1 MSIGVVRLLRLTIG
15 IVKDGTG
22 IIPPSTPRIDTF
34 VRIALRT
41 AIVIAGIVVLGSLVA
56 LTWRWVD
63 PRWSQGALAAH
74 LEGRKAYA
82 ARVLEVVGVLP
93 DELRESSGLA
103 ISRTQPGILW
113 SHNDSG
119 DGPNLYAVDMSGKL
133 LAQFRM
139 ANALARDWEDIAAG
153 PCPDEMAKTA
163 PPKSECLYVADTGD
177 NDQVRPEVTIYIVVE
192 PRVGDAGAQARP
204 VPARSF
210 HYRYP
215 DKPTDAEA
223 LAVLPNRDLT
233 IVSKGRNG
241 TVDFFSI
248 PAATVARAITSSE
261 TVTAQYAGDTGI
273 KPESKTGQLVTG
285 AAISPDGKTL
295 AVRTYYE
302 VYFFG
307 LVNDSG
313 QIRWRD
319 LQRPCSLGDAE
330 PQGEAIDYLDANTLL
345 LTSERARGRPGE
357 IHRLQCQ

>member
-1 MSIGVVRLLRLTIG
+1 M
-15 IVKDGTG
+15 
-22 IIPPSTPRIDTF
+22 
-34 VRIALRT
+34 RT
-41 AIVIAGIVVLGSLVA
+41 ARITVVVACIVLVGTLAVLSWQSVG
-56 LTWRWVD
+56 TW
-63 PRWSQGALAAH
+63 WSQRALAAH

-119 DGPNLYAVDMSGKL
+119 DAPNLYAVDMSGKL
-133 LAQFRM
+133 LAKFRM
-139 ANALARDWEDIAAG
+139 ANALARDWEDIASG
-153 PCPDEMAKTA
+153 PCPEEMAKTA

-261 TVTAQYAGDTGI
+261 TVTGQYVGDTGI
-273 KPESKTGQLVTG
+273 KPDPKTGQLVTA

-307 LVNDSG
+307 LVNDGG

-345 LTSERARGRPGE
+345 LTSERSRGRPGE

>member
-1 MSIGVVRLLRLTIG
+1 M
-15 IVKDGTG
+15 
-22 IIPPSTPRIDTF
+22 
-34 VRIALRT
+34 RT
-41 AIVIAGIVVLGSLVA
+41 ARTTVVVACIVLVA
-56 LTWRWVD
+56 TLAVLSWQSVGTW
-63 PRWSQGALAAH
+63 WSQRALAAH

-133 LAQFRM
+133 LAKFRM

-163 PPKSECLYVADTGD
+163 PPKSECLYIADTGD

-192 PRVGDAGAQARP
+192 PRVGDPGAQARP
-204 VPARSF
+204 LTARSF

-241 TVDFFSI
+241 TIDFFSI
-248 PAATVARAITSSE
+248 SAETVARAIASGE
-261 TVTAQYAGDTGI
+261 TVTARLVGDTGI
-273 KPESKTGQLVTG
+273 KPEPRTGQLVTA
-285 AAISPDGKTL
+285 AAISPDGMTL

-302 VYFFG
+302 VYFFR
-307 LVNDSG
+307 LVNDV
-313 QIRWRD
+313 
-319 LQRPCSLGDAE
+319 L
-330 PQGEAIDYLDANTLL
+330 
-345 LTSERARGRPGE
+345 
-357 IHRLQCQ
+357 RLVRVG

>member
-1 MSIGVVRLLRLTIG
+1 M
-15 IVKDGTG
+15 
-22 IIPPSTPRIDTF
+22 
-34 VRIALRT
+34 RT
-41 AIVIAGIVVLGSLVA
+41 ARTTVVVACIVLVGTFAVLSWQSVG
-56 LTWRWVD
+56 TW
-63 PRWSQGALAAH
+63 WSQRALAAH

-133 LAQFRM
+133 LAKFRM

-163 PPKSECLYVADTGD
+163 PPKSECLYIADTGD

-192 PRVGDAGAQARP
+192 PRVGDPGAQARP
-204 VPARSF
+204 LTARSF

-241 TVDFFSI
+241 TIDFFSI
-248 PAATVARAITSSE
+248 SAETVARAIASGE
-261 TVTAQYAGDTGI
+261 TVTARLVGDTGI
-273 KPESKTGQLVTG
+273 KPEPRTGQLVTA
-285 AAISPDGKTL
+285 AAISPDGMTL

-302 VYFFG
+302 VYFFR
-307 LVNDSG
+307 LVNDGG

-330 PQGEAIDYLDANTLL
+330 PQGEGVDFLDANTLL
-345 LTSERARGRPGE
+345 LTSEQARGRPGT
-357 IHRLQCQ
+357 IHRLQCS

>member
-1 MSIGVVRLLRLTIG
+1 M
-15 IVKDGTG
+15 
-22 IIPPSTPRIDTF
+22 
-34 VRIALRT
+34 RT
-41 AIVIAGIVVLGSLVA
+41 ARTTVVVACIVLVGTFAVLSWQSVG
-56 LTWRWVD
+56 TW
-63 PRWSQGALAAH
+63 WSQRALAAH

-133 LAQFRM
+133 LAKFRM

-163 PPKSECLYVADTGD
+163 PPKSECLYIADTGD

-192 PRVGDAGAQARP
+192 PRVGDPGAQARP
-204 VPARSF
+204 LTARSF

-241 TVDFFSI
+241 TIDFFSI
-248 PAATVARAITSSE
+248 SAETVARAIAVPTIGTARDIRRDNRAPPHLTTRS
-261 TVTAQYAGDTGI
+261 VTAIPVG
-273 KPESKTGQLVTG
+273 
-285 AAISPDGKTL
+285 
-295 AVRTYYE
+295 
-302 VYFFG
+302 
-307 LVNDSG
+307 
-313 QIRWRD
+313 
-319 LQRPCSLGDAE
+319 
-330 PQGEAIDYLDANTLL
+330 
-345 LTSERARGRPGE
+345 
-357 IHRLQCQ
+357 

>member
-1 MSIGVVRLLRLTIG
+1 V
-15 IVKDGTG
+15 
-22 IIPPSTPRIDTF
+22 
-34 VRIALRT
+34 RT
-41 AIVIAGIVVLGSLVA
+41 ARTTVVVACIVLVA
-56 LTWRWVD
+56 TLAVLSWQSVGTW
-63 PRWSQGALAAH
+63 WSQRALAAH

-133 LAQFRM
+133 LAKFRM

-163 PPKSECLYVADTGD
+163 PPKSECLYIADTGD

-192 PRVGDAGAQARP
+192 PRVGDPGAQARP
-204 VPARSF
+204 LTARSF

-241 TVDFFSI
+241 TIDFFSI
-248 PAATVARAITSSE
+248 SAETVARAIASGE
-261 TVTAQYAGDTGI
+261 TVTARLVGDTGI
-273 KPESKTGQLVTG
+273 KPEPRTGQLVTA
-285 AAISPDGKTL
+285 AAISPDGMTL

-302 VYFFG
+302 VYFFR
-307 LVNDSG
+307 LVNDGG

-330 PQGEAIDYLDANTLL
+330 PQGEGVDFLDANTLL
-345 LTSERARGRPGE
+345 LTSEQARGRPGT
-357 IHRLQCQ
+357 IHRLQCS

>member
-1 MSIGVVRLLRLTIG
+1 MRTRP
-15 IVKDGTG
+15 K
-22 IIPPSTPRIDTF
+22 TPF
-34 VRIALRT
+34 
-41 AIVIAGIVVLGSLVA
+41 VVLSIIVLGILFA
-56 LTWRWVD
+56 LSFRWVEGQLS
-63 PRWSQGALAAH
+63 RRALAAH
-74 LEGRKAYA
+74 LESRKAYA

-133 LAQFRM
+133 LARFRM

-163 PPKSECLYVADTGD
+163 PSKSECLYVADTGD

-192 PRVGDAGAQARP
+192 PRVGDPGAQARP
-204 VPARSF
+204 LPARSLR
-210 HYRYP
+210 YRYP

-241 TVDFFSI
+241 TIDFFSI
-248 PAATVARAITSSE
+248 PAATVATAITSNE
-261 TVTAQYAGDTGI
+261 TVTATYVGDTGI
-273 KPESKTGQLVTG
+273 TPEPTTGQLVTA
-285 AAISPDGKTL
+285 AAISPDGMTL

-302 VYFFG
+302 VYFYR
-307 LVNDSG
+307 LVNDG
-313 QIRWRD
+313 GRIRWSD

-330 PQGEAIDYLDANTLL
+330 PQGEAIDFLDANTLL
-345 LTSERARGRPGE
+345 LTSERARGRPGT
-357 IHRLQCQ
+357 IHRLQCS

>member
-1 MSIGVVRLLRLTIG
+1 MRILPRVPFVV
-15 IVKDGTG
+15 VG
-22 IIPPSTPRIDTF
+22 IIVFGILF
-34 VRIALRT
+34 AL
-41 AIVIAGIVVLGSLVA
+41 S
-56 LTWRWVD
+56 WRWVD
-63 PRWSQGALAAH
+63 EQLSRRALAAR
-74 LEGRKAYA
+74 LESRKPYA

-133 LAQFRM
+133 LATFKM

-163 PPKSECLYVADTGD
+163 PPKSECLYIADTGD

-192 PRVGDAGAQARP
+192 PRVADPGAQARP
-204 VPARSF
+204 LPARSF

-241 TVDFFSI
+241 TIDFFGI
-248 PAATVARAITSSE
+248 PAATVATAITSSE
-261 TVTAQYAGDTGI
+261 TITAKYVGDTGI
-273 KPESKTGQLVTG
+273 KPEPSTGQLVTA
-285 AAISPDGKTL
+285 AAISPDGMTL

-302 VYFFG
+302 VYFFR
-307 LVNDSG
+307 LLNDGG

-330 PQGEAIDYLDANTLL
+330 PQGEGIDFLDANTLL
-345 LTSERARGRPGE
+345 LTSERARGRPGT
-357 IHRLQCQ
+357 IHRLQC